1 MPGRSCWPT
10 GWGPCDRVMS
20 KERALRRAERQAVTA
35 QRLEL
40 HQQRQAAEAARRRR
54 RARWQAL
61 TGRRRGNQ
69 SPGGRL
75 TARRKERRAVIASAL
90 LVVVVLTY
98 LMTRSFAMVVGVLLV
113 AAIAVPALAA
123 AFLDRSRR

>member
-1 MPGRSCWPT
+1 
-10 GWGPCDRVMS
+10 VS
-20 KERALRRAERQAVTA
+20 KERAHRRAERQAATA

-40 HQQRQAAEAARRRR
+40 HRQRQATEAVRRRR

-61 TGRRRGNQ
+61 AGRRRPTQ
-69 SPGGRL
+69 SPAGRL
-75 TARRKERRAVIASAL
+75 GTRRKERRAVIASAL

-98 LMTRSFAMVVGVLLV
+98 LMTRSIAMVVGVLLV

-123 AFLDRSRR
+123 AFLDRSKR